1 MSWAFSYTGIN
12 SPFNDRQRI
21 GITTS
26 CPTPSATVDL
36 VSTACHHD
44 IRTFLVRPGDELA
57 VKAAVA
63 EVCQR
68 PEVKP
73 VDFRFIMEL
82 PRQEHMTPDLLSGKI
97 EAVSK
102 KLGVDSMYMVL
113 LPWPAEAKDPDAE
126 PFNRMELTRQ
136 AKAMRNTWDVLCG
149 LVERKQVNF
158 LGVRELSNPQIEA
171 LMKPSPPQVKPPV
184 LIAANWMKVSVWKS
198 EMHRVRFCHS
208 MGIQV
213 LADFEWDLNRVN
225 GGGAGASDKV
235 VEMVRKNQDGRSAMQ
250 ILTLWGVDRGLVV
263 FPNLDHVK
271 NRPTPK
277 LAEEFDKE
285 RKITMDA
292 IDSLSLL
299 LSPLFRKKP
308 MWKEA
313 FALTEGEMKALDEID
328 GAWNN
333 RLNEKLLRGD
343 TKWGKEKAGGGGG

>member
-102 KLGVDSMYMVL
+102 KLGVDSM
-113 LPWPAEAKDPDAE
+113 
-126 PFNRMELTRQ
+126 
-136 AKAMRNTWDVLCG
+136 
-149 LVERKQVNF
+149 
-158 LGVRELSNPQIEA
+158 
-171 LMKPSPPQVKPPV
+171 
-184 LIAANWMKVSVWKS
+184 
-198 EMHRVRFCHS
+198 
-208 MGIQV
+208 
-213 LADFEWDLNRVN
+213 
-225 GGGAGASDKV
+225 
-235 VEMVRKNQDGRSAMQ
+235 
-250 ILTLWGVDRGLVV
+250 
-263 FPNLDHVK
+263 
-271 NRPTPK
+271 
-277 LAEEFDKE
+277 
-285 RKITMDA
+285 
-292 IDSLSLL
+292 
-299 LSPLFRKKP
+299 
-308 MWKEA
+308 
-313 FALTEGEMKALDEID
+313 
-328 GAWNN
+328 
-333 RLNEKLLRGD
+333 
-343 TKWGKEKAGGGGG
+343 